1 MKTHTIWPCLARNAS
16 WLRGPVACVYIT
28 LDNYDSDRDDE
39 DLYENYSFFIRVPL
53 SYTGQWVV
61 ERWTETGD
69 HLKELFVVT

>member
-1 MKTHTIWPCLARNAS
+1 M
-16 WLRGPVACVYIT
+16 YIT